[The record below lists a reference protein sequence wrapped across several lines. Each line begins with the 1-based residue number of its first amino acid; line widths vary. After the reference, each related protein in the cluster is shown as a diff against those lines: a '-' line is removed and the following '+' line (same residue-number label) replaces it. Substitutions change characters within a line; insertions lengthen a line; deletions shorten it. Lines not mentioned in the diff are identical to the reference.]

1 MTKLMSSYADTQSKI
16 LYNPV
21 FSESYRIFASGIYV
35 FTKIDFYE
43 INDIENAG
51 KYIREYMWSN
61 ENFLEHK

>member
-1 MTKLMSSYADTQSKI
+1 MQI
-16 LYNPV
+16 LKARFYTTLF

-51 KYIREYMWSN
+51 KYIREYM
-61 ENFLEHK
+61 